1 MSMND
6 GNPFMDSYGSICYP
20 PRGDDNPYSVELE
33 DDLND
38 YYGEVDQELVARND
52 EDAEDAF
59 LATEIG
65 RLTYE

>member
-1 MSMND
+1 MPMND

-20 PRGDDNPYSVELE
+20 PRGEDNQYSVELE
-33 DDLND
+33 EDLNN
-38 YYGEVDQELVARND
+38 YYGDVYDELATKNE
-52 EDAEDAF
+52 EDAEDAY